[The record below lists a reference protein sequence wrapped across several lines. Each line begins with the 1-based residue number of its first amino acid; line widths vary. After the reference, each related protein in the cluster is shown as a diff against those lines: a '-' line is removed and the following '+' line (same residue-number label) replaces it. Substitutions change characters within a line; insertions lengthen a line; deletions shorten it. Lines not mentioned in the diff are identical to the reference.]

1 MRLLARLR
9 RPDPSPRARKAERFL
24 AAGIAQSRSF
34 GHAYVGTEHVL
45 LALAEDS
52 STPVAEV
59 LARLGVRGDVV
70 RHDIERV
77 VGRSADPGP
86 GSIDADALAT
96 IGIDLD
102 EVISRM
108 EQNFGPGA
116 FEAARWGALEGAG
129 RGSWCIAPRLK
140 KALELAVREAG
151 DGPVRAEHVLVSLAS
166 VEDCIAARILAEHGV
181 TLGAVRDAVA

>member
-1 MRLLARLR
+1 M
-9 RPDPSPRARKAERFL
+9 
-24 AAGIAQSRSF
+24 AQ
-34 GHAYVGTEHVL
+34 
-45 LALAEDS
+45 
-52 STPVAEV
+52 V

-116 FEAARWGALEGAG
+116 FEAARWGALEGTA
-129 RGSWCIAPRLK
+129 RGSWCIALRLK
-140 KALELAVREAG
+140 KALELDVSEAG
-151 DGPVRAEHVLVSLAS
+151 DGPVRAEVLVSLAS